1 MTPPVALQTAHSQPI
16 TASNPEHMTNN
27 LQETSSNTQRIQSI
41 DALRGLVM
49 LMMLLDH
56 VRERFFLHRQVS
68 DPMDVEST
76 EPALFASRL
85 IAHFCA
91 PIFVFLTG
99 LSAWLYQQSARA
111 ESVSAFLLKRGLL
124 LIALEFTLVT
134 FSWMGNFNTVY
145 LQVIWAIGLSM
156 LALAFL
162 IKMPRTVQW
171 IIAVTIIALHN
182 LLTPIQ
188 FSVDEWGYSLWTI
201 LHDRNYWI
209 KTDWIA
215 IKVSYPVLPWIGVIL
230 LGYCAGSLF
239 AKPMPAAQRSR
250 WLISA
255 GVCSLLLLL
264 LLRYFNLY
272 GETLPWHTFASP
284 LQTLMSFFNFTK
296 YPPSLDFLLLT
307 LGVMALALVWLE
319 RFNTARCVGVL
330 AQFGAA
336 PLFFYLLHL
345 YVLLIIYSLLFAWCG
360 ANKGIYFGVDS
371 IYSIWLISVL
381 LALLLYWPTAA
392 FAAYKR
398 RSIYGWIKYL

>member
-1 MTPPVALQTAHSQPI
+1 MATPVIELKTADS
-16 TASNPEHMTNN
+16 
-27 LQETSSNTQRIQSI
+27 QRIKSI

-49 LMMLLDH
+49 LIMLLDH

-85 IAHFCA
+85 AAHFCA

-99 LSAWLYQQSARA
+99 LSAWLYQQSARE
-111 ESVSAFLLKRGLL
+111 ESISTFLLKRGLL

-134 FSWMGNFNTVY
+134 FSWMGNFNTIY
-145 LQVIWAIGLSM
+145 LQVIWVIGLSM
-156 LALAFL
+156 LALAL
-162 IKMPRTVQW
+162 LVKIPRIAQW
-171 IIAVTIIALHN
+171 VVAVGIMALHN

-209 KTDWIA
+209 QTDWIA
-215 IKVSYPVLPWIGVIL
+215 IKVSYPLLPWIGVIL
-230 LGYCAGSLF
+230 LGYCAGPVF
-239 AKPMPAAQRSR
+239 AKQMPVAQRAT

-255 GVCSLLLLL
+255 GVVSLLLLL
-264 LLRYFNLY
+264 VLRGFNLY
-272 GETLPWHTFASP
+272 GETLPWQAFASP
-284 LQTLMSFFNFTK
+284 VQTLMSFFNFTK

-319 RFNTARCVGVL
+319 RFNTARFVSVL
-330 AQFGAA
+330 SQFGAA

-345 YVLLIIYSLLFAWCG
+345 YVLLIIYSLLFAWFG
-360 ANKGIYFGVDS
+360 ANQGSYLGVDS
-371 IYSIWLISVL
+371 IYSIWLISVVL
-381 LALLLYWPTAA
+381 TLLLYWTTAL

-398 RSIYGWIKYL
+398 RSTHGLIKYL

>member
-1 MTPPVALQTAHSQPI
+1 MSIETVSTSAINAQPYFPTAAVA
-16 TASNPEHMTNN
+16 
-27 LQETSSNTQRIQSI
+27 QRIRSI

-49 LMMLLDH
+49 LVMLLDH

-68 DPMDVEST
+68 DPMDVEFT
-76 EPALFASRL
+76 EPALFASRFL
-85 IAHFCA
+85 AHFCA
-91 PIFVFLTG
+91 PIFIFLTG

-111 ESVSAFLLKRGLL
+111 ESVSTFLLKRGLL

-134 FSWMGNFNTVY
+134 FSWMGNFNTIY
-145 LQVIWAIGLSM
+145 LQVIWVIGLSM
-156 LALAFL
+156 LALAL
-162 IKMPRTVQW
+162 LVKMPKVARW
-171 IIAVTIIALHN
+171 IVAVAIIALHN

-188 FSVDEWGYSLWTI
+188 FSAGEWGYSLWTI

-230 LGYCAGSLF
+230 LGYCAGPIFS
-239 AKPMPAAQRSR
+239 KQMPAARR
-250 WLISA
+250 VIWLIA
-255 GVCSLLLLL
+255 GGVCSLLLLM
-264 LLRYFNLY
+264 LLRGANLY
-272 GETLPWHTFASP
+272 GETLPWQSFASP
-284 LQTLMSFFNFTK
+284 VQTLMSFFNFTK

-307 LGVMALALVWLE
+307 LGVMALLLVWLE
-319 RFNTARCVGVL
+319 RFNAARFVGVL

-345 YVLLIIYSLLFAWCG
+345 YVLLVIYSLLLAWFG
-360 ANKGIYFGVDS
+360 ANQGSYFGVGS
-371 IYSIWLISVL
+371 VYSIWLISMV

-398 RSIYGWIKYL
+398 RSTYGWIKYL